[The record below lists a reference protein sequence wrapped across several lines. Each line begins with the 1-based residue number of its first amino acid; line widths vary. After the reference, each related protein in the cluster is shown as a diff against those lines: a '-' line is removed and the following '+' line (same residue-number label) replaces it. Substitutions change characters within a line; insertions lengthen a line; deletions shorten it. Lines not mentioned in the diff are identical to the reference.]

1 MRLTPKLLLALF
13 VIVLTGCAQMLGPQT
28 LSWSEADVNRM
39 LEKRFPMDKRVLE
52 MLDVTVTR
60 PGVKLVA
67 VSNRLA
73 TDLHITA
80 LDRLFGN
87 SYHGRIAVESGLR
100 YEPSDHTLRLVD
112 VRLSAF
118 SLDRT
123 GTAPRVPLQRLGAAL
138 VETMLDD
145 AIIHRVSDEKLARLS
160 QFGYQPEQVRITER
174 GLELTVVPRR

>member
-123 GTAPRVPLQRLGAAL
+123 GTAPPV
-138 VETMLDD
+138 
-145 AIIHRVSDEKLARLS
+145 
-160 QFGYQPEQVRITER
+160 
-174 GLELTVVPRR
+174 